1 MRATLNTASIS
12 AKLDAWAR
20 SSAGQKVISKKID
33 EYIDKDVRET
43 QAGGKVLTVQ
53 WVRELAQ
60 ELCQMIE
67 ANAAS
72 LPESVRANVASVA
85 PHRPQKGRGGSIKA
99 EINFESVWLSRESL
113 IPERYGGID
122 NIIVLFEK
130 GYHANGQVFGEWH
143 GQRVGS
149 LTEREGLGF
158 IADAVNDFN
167 EKYESLGIV
176 ATVQGEY
183 AK

>member
-20 SSAGQKVISKKID
+20 SSAGQRAMNQKI
-33 EYIDKDVRET
+33 EQYIDKDVRET
-43 QAGGKVLTVQ
+43 QAGSKVLTVQ

-72 LPESVRANVASVA
+72 LPDSVRANVSSVT
-85 PHRPQKGRGGSIKA
+85 PFRPQKGRGGSIKA
-99 EINFESVWLSRESL
+99 EINFQSTWLSRESL
-113 IPERYGGID
+113 VPERYGGID

-130 GYHANGQVFGEWH
+130 GYTAKGQVFGEWH
-143 GQRVGS
+143 GQMVGS
-149 LTEREGLGF
+149 LTHRDGLGF
-158 IADAVNDFN
+158 IENAVNGFN
-167 EKYESLGIV
+167 ARYAPLGIV

-183 AK
+183 A